1 MADSVWSRRGRTD
14 KESPSGKDS
23 GVLVIGLGRFGSA
36 IASTLDNLGQ
46 DVLAVEREPELI
58 AQWSGRLPLVEADAT
73 NPEALE
79 QLGARDFP
87 VAVVG
92 VGSYLEAS
100 VLITGNLV
108 DLGTPQIWAKAISNE
123 HARILQRIGAHHVVL
138 PEADAGAR
146 VAHLVSGKML
156 DYIEVE
162 DGFTIVKMRPP
173 KETQGFTIGQT
184 KIRERYGVTV
194 VGVKSPGSRLRLRR
208 AGHPHLAGRPARRVR
223 ARRPA
228 RTVRCAPLSTPT
240 APEGPPGRAR
250 GPDPAL
256 RSGPLVA
263 RRAAQ
268 RAAPARRLL

>member
-1 MADSVWSRRGRTD
+1 MADTTRAPQVARTS
-14 KESPSGKDS
+14 KKDA

-36 IASTLDNLGQ
+36 IAGTLERLGQ
-46 DVLAVEREPELI
+46 DVLAVEKSPELV
-58 AQWSGRLPLVEADAT
+58 AQWAGRLPLVEADCT
-73 NPEALE
+73 NPAALE

-108 DLGTPQIWAKAISNE
+108 DLGTPQIWAKAVSAE

-173 KETQGFTIGQT
+173 RETQGFTVAQS
-184 KIRERYGVTV
+184 KIRERYGITV
-194 VGVKSPGSRLRLRR
+194 IGVKSPGVDFVYATPDTRISGNDLLIVS
-208 AGHPHLAGRPARRVR
+208 GHADLLERFAARP
-223 ARRPA
+223 
-228 RTVRCAPLSTPT
+228 
-240 APEGPPGRAR
+240 
-250 GPDPAL
+250 
-256 RSGPLVA
+256 
-263 RRAAQ
+263 
-268 RAAPARRLL
+268 

>member
-1 MADSVWSRRGRTD
+1 MAENTRGANPARGP
-14 KESPSGKDS
+14 KPAKDA

-36 IASTLDNLGQ
+36 IASTLEALGR
-46 DVLAVEREPELI
+46 DVLAVEKSPDLV
-58 AQWSGRLPLVEADAT
+58 AQWAGRVPLVEADAT

-79 QLGARDFP
+79 QLGARDFN

-108 DLGTPQIWAKAISNE
+108 DLGTSQIWAKAISNE

-173 KETQGFTIGQT
+173 RELQGFTIAQSKVT
-184 KIRERYGVTV
+184 DRYGVTII
-194 VGVKSPGSRLRLRR
+194 GVKSPGVDFVH
-208 AGHPHLAGRPARRVR
+208 AE
-223 ARRPA
+223 
-228 RTVRCAPLSTPT
+228 
-240 APEGPPGRAR
+240 PETRISASDLIVVSGRAELLER
-250 GPDPAL
+250 FA
-256 RSGPLVA
+256 A
-263 RRAAQ
+263 R
-268 RAAPARRLL
+268 P

>member
-1 MADSVWSRRGRTD
+1 MADSMRFDRGSRASRE
-14 KESPSGKDS
+14 KEKQQRDS

-46 DVLAVEREPELI
+46 DVLAVERQPELV
-58 AQWSGRLPLVEADAT
+58 AQWTGRVPLVEADAA

-108 DLGTPQIWAKAISNE
+108 DLGTPQIWAKATSNE

-173 KETQGFTIGQT
+173 RETQGFTIGQT

-194 VGVKSPGSRLRLRR
+194 VGVKSPGQDFVYAEPDTRISPDDLLVVS
-208 AGHPHLAGRPARRVR
+208 GHADLLERFAARP
-223 ARRPA
+223 
-228 RTVRCAPLSTPT
+228 
-240 APEGPPGRAR
+240 
-250 GPDPAL
+250 
-256 RSGPLVA
+256 
-263 RRAAQ
+263 
-268 RAAPARRLL
+268 